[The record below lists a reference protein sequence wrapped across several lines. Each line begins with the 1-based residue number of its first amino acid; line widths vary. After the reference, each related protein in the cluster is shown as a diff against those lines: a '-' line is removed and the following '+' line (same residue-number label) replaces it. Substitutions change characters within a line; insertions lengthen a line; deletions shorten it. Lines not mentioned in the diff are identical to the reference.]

1 MNYCRSVNN
10 SYLSMNS
17 KINIMNK
24 IWKKLLDLAVVS
36 LVPMLIELAVDY
48 LQDLKKKIQDSE
60 TNQA

>member
-1 MNYCRSVNN
+1 MS
-10 SYLSMNS
+10 
-17 KINIMNK
+17 K